1 MPLITVQREMDDALT
16 IDLRSPDAFV
26 ITKGLSQVRLSEDDV
41 YNVLELIDVWLEAL
55 VPEEETQEQ
64 RHQ

>member
-1 MPLITVQREMDDALT
+1 MALITVQRKMDDALT
-16 IDLRSPDAFV
+16 VDLRSPNAFV

-41 YNVLELIDVWLEAL
+41 YNILELIDVWLEAL

-64 RHQ
+64 RQ